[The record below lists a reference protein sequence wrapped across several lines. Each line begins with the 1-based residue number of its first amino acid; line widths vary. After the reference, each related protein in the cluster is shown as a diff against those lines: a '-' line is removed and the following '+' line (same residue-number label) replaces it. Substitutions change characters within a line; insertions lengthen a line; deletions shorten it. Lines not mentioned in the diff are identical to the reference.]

1 MAKKRKVHSSE
12 FKAKVALAAVKEMET
27 VSQLAGRHGVHPS
40 QIHQWKRQLVA
51 EASSLF
57 GQAGRPGK
65 SENEEAAAKV
75 PELYEQIGRLKMELE
90 WLKKKVGAV
99 E

>member
-1 MAKKRKVHSSE
+1 MAKKRKVHSRE
-12 FKAKVALAAVKEMET
+12 FKSKAALSAVKEMET
-27 VSQLAGRHGVHPS
+27 VSQLASRYGVHPS

-51 EASSLF
+51 DASSLF
-57 GQAGRPGK
+57 GETGRPRK
-65 SENEEAAAKV
+65 SECEEAAAKV

-99 E
+99 D

>member
-1 MAKKRKVHSSE
+1 MVKKRKLHSAG

-40 QIHQWKRQLVA
+40 QIHQWKRQLLEGA
-51 EASSLF
+51 EGLF
-57 GQAGRPGK
+57 GEVGRPRK
-65 SENEEAAAKV
+65 SSEQEVSEVA
-75 PELYEQIGRLKMELE
+75 LFEQIGRLKMELE
-90 WLKKKVGAV
+90 WLKKKVGAT

>member
-1 MAKKRKVHSSE
+1 MVKKRKLHSAG

-40 QIHQWKRQLVA
+40 QIHQWKRQLVDGA
-51 EASSLF
+51 ESVF
-57 GQAGRPGK
+57 GEVGRPRK
-65 SENEEAAAKV
+65 SSEQEVSQA
-75 PELYEQIGRLKMELE
+75 ELFEQIGRLKMELE
-90 WLKKKVGAV
+90 WLKKKVGTV

>member
-1 MAKKRKVHSSE
+1 MAKKRKIHSGE
-12 FKAKVALAAVKEMET
+12 FKAKVALAAAKEMET
-27 VSQLAGRHGVHPS
+27 VSQLASRYGIHPS
-40 QIHQWKRQLVA
+40 QIHQWKRQLVSSA
-51 EASSLF
+51 DSLF
-57 GQAGRPGK
+57 GETGRPRK
-65 SENEEAAAKV
+65 SESEARV

>member
-1 MAKKRKVHSSE
+1 MAKKRKVHSGE

-27 VSQLAGRHGVHPS
+27 VSQLASHYGVHPS

-51 EASSLF
+51 DAGGLF
-57 GQAGRPGK
+57 GDAGRPRK
-65 SENEEAAAKV
+65 SESEEATRV